1 MLFFI
6 LLYTV
11 ICTSAE
17 NITNFN
23 LKHYSIEDGLAT
35 NSISTIIQDSKG
47 YIWIGTEKGL
57 CRFDGKKI
65 KIFHNFDQ
73 NESINPKINNIISI
87 CQINEDELWIGTE
100 KGLFIFEYKTE
111 SYKPFTYSEKET
123 NIKKEFLHTS
133 HASSQIKAIISGL
146 EQAQVKF
153 TDTIKKTKIYQLK
166 KLA

>member
-1 MLFFI
+1 MRKLMLFFI

-73 NESINPKINNIISI
+73 NESINPKINTLSP
-87 CQINEDELWIGTE
+87 
-100 KGLFIFEYKTE
+100 Y
-111 SYKPFTYSEKET
+111 
-123 NIKKEFLHTS
+123 
-133 HASSQIKAIISGL
+133 AR
-146 EQAQVKF
+146 
-153 TDTIKKTKIYQLK
+153 
-166 KLA
+166 